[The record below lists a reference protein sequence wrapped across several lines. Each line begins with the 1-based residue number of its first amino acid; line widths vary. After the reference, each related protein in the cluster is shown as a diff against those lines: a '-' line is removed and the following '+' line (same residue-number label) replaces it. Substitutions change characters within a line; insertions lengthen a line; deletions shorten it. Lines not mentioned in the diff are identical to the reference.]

1 VAQPKPKQVEMAAP
15 QRPVSTAGLD
25 GVATVVSAPGGAST
39 AAHLRAD
46 ETAAARVASLPASE
60 KAPTAIMTRGPM
72 EVSAASTAPVG
83 LLDGF
88 VGAVLGFLFG

>member
-1 VAQPKPKQVEMAAP
+1 M
-15 QRPVSTAGLD
+15 
-25 GVATVVSAPGGAST
+25 

-46 ETAAARVASLPASE
+46 EMAVARLASLPASE
-60 KAPTAIMTRGPM
+60 KAPTAVMTRGQM

-88 VGAVLGFLFG
+88 VGAVLSFLFG